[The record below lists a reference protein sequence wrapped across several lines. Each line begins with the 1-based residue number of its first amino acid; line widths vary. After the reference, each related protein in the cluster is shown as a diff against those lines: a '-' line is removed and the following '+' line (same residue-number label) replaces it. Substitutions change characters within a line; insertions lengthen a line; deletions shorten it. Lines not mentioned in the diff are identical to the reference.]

1 LFSIHNQVSRAKNS
15 YSPFLNKSYL
25 LTAVILAGGRST
37 RMRRNKALIQIKGKE
52 MLVWVVEGL
61 KPLVNEIIVVAKDES
76 AKSSYQKI
84 VLKDVKILTDVMEL
98 DGPLVGMYSAFLE
111 SKSEYAYVHPIDSP
125 IINKDV
131 ILYLFQKADGYD
143 ASIVKWN
150 DGTIEPMHAVYKV
163 KTCLAGARAALDHG
177 DSSAKVLASKL
188 EHVNYIP
195 VDDLRKFDDKL
206 VWLLNVNTPQ
216 ELGSIASFM
225 PR

>member
-1 LFSIHNQVSRAKNS
+1 
-15 YSPFLNKSYL
+15 L

-37 RMRRNKALIQIKGKE
+37 RMKRNKALIQIKGKE
-52 MLVWVVEGL
+52 MLVWVIEGL

-84 VLKDVKILTDVMEL
+84 VPKDVKILTDVMEL

-125 IINKDV
+125 VINKDV
-131 ILYLFQKADGYD
+131 VLYLFQKADGYD
-143 ASIVKWN
+143 ASIIKWN

-163 KTCLAGARAALDHG
+163 KTGLAGARAALDRG

-206 VWLLNVNTPQ
+206 ISLLNVNTPQ
-216 ELGSIASFM
+216 ELDNIASFL